1 MVSKKA
7 STKKPEPWGQSEAK
21 KHLSS
26 LLKNDTYGIAVMAVE
41 DVHKLSTLFQLYDI
55 KRFAGYLTTLKNGI
69 AKKKKAP
76 TEKPPAWGKSEA
88 RKHLNVLLENDTDGI
103 AGMAV
108 EDVHKLSTLFQSYD
122 IKRFTGYLTTL
133 KNGIAKKKKAP
144 TEKPPAWGKSEAR
157 KHLYALLENDTI
169 NGIAGMAV
177 DDVHKLS
184 PLFQP
189 YDIKRFTGYLKALK
203 SSIANANLPKPPPW
217 KTSKAKETL
226 KVLLESDA
234 DGEIHSMDAAAV
246 QMLSSLFEDYSKTNF
261 RTNLRNLKESI
272 RTEKAAVKSDEEFLL
287 RDKVIVE
294 SKEMYYPPWEKSEAK
309 RFLRKDV
316 QDKKHEHIKP
326 KQLRETR
333 PEYMMFTGK
342 VFGKHIYQEELSQ
355 GQRSY
360 WMHKKKLK
368 QEAKKKAKE
377 KQQQKYSASKK

>member
-1 MVSKKA
+1 MVSKKT

-26 LLKNDTYGIAVMAVE
+26 LLKNDTYGIAGMAVE
-41 DVHKLSTLFQLYDI
+41 DVHKLSALFQPYDI
-55 KRFAGYLTTLKNGI
+55 KKFTGYLTTLKNGI

-76 TEKPPAWGKSEA
+76 TEKLPAWGQSEA
-88 RKHLNVLLENDTDGI
+88 KKHLSSLLENDTDGI

-122 IKRFTGYLTTL
+122 IKRFTGYL
-133 KNGIAKKKKAP
+133 
-144 TEKPPAWGKSEAR
+144 
-157 KHLYALLENDTI
+157 
-169 NGIAGMAV
+169 
-177 DDVHKLS
+177 
-184 PLFQP
+184 
-189 YDIKRFTGYLKALK
+189 KALK
-203 SSIANANLPKPPPW
+203 SSIASANLPKPPPW

-226 KVLLESDA
+226 KVLLESDT

-261 RTNLRNLKESI
+261 KTNLKNLKESI

-287 RDKVIVE
+287 RDKLIVE
-294 SKEMYYPPWEKSEAK
+294 SKEMHYPPWEKSEAK
-309 RFLRKDV
+309 RLLRKDV
-316 QDKKHEHIKP
+316 QDKKHENIKP